1 MDSVTILM
9 DRYFEELTNEIEVKI
24 GGRKEAR
31 KLKLMQYGDIYQ
43 RFKDCWSEII
53 DIKNIRLILLDE
65 KNEEK
70 LA

>member
-1 MDSVTILM
+1 MV
-9 DRYFEELTNEIEVKI
+9 EVKI

-43 RFKDCWSEII
+43 RSKVCWSKII
-53 DIKNIRLILLDE
+53 DIDNLQQILLDVD
-65 KNEEK
+65 NEGR

>member
-1 MDSVTILM
+1 MDSETILM
-9 DRYFEELTNEIEVKI
+9 DRYFEELTNEIEVTI

-65 KNEEK
+65 KKEEK